1 VSSAELIEHA
11 GYFRDSRKLSAY
23 QQAVDA
29 VVRPGD
35 VVVDLGSGTGLL
47 GLMAARA
54 GAARV
59 YMVDWG
65 PILGLAQ
72 EIAARNGYADRV
84 IPVRGSSLEVMLP
97 ELADLVMCDQIGGFV
112 YDAGVLEYFDDA
124 RRRLLKPGGTLLPS
138 AFTLHLAPVH
148 APEARANVDLWGAD
162 PGGFD
167 TSAAHRLAI
176 NTEWRIDGSQATVA
190 APPAEVATI
199 ASSSVEPVR
208 ESTTFTFDEAGSV
221 DGLLGW
227 FEAELAPGVSLTN
240 APGAPGRMQR
250 WCNFYPTKQR
260 LDVAPGD
267 TLTTSVD
274 LRPRS
279 QHITWSLEWT
289 RDGTVMERS
298 RHSTLL
304 GQFLGPDDL
313 QRADAESVLEMTPQG
328 EAFRASLAKVDGAR
342 SIRDIVESVVTEYPD
357 AFGDDVAR
365 ARTTLERSL
374 ARWTRVP

>member
-1 VSSAELIEHA
+1 MSSAELIEHA

-23 QQAVDA
+23 QQAVDIA
-29 VVRPGD
+29 VRPGD

-65 PILGLAQ
+65 PILGLAE
-72 EIAARNGYADRV
+72 EIAAKNGYSDRV
-84 IPVRGSSLEVMLP
+84 IPVRGSSLDVVLP
-97 ELADLVMCDQIGGFV
+97 ELADVVMCDQIGGFV
-112 YDAGVLEYFDDA
+112 YDAGVLEYFEDA
-124 RRRLLKPGGTLLPS
+124 ARRLLKPGGVLLPS

-148 APEARANVDLWGAD
+148 APEARENVDIWGAG

-176 NTEWRIDGSQATVA
+176 NTEWRIDGSQVTLA
-190 APPAEVATI
+190 AQPAAVATI
-199 ASSSVEPVR
+199 ASSSVEPVTH
-208 ESTTFTFDEAGSV
+208 STTFTFDNGGSV

-227 FEAELAPGVSLTN
+227 FDAELAPGVSLTN
-240 APGAPGRMQR
+240 APGAPARMQR
-250 WCNFYPTKQR
+250 WCNFYPAKHS
-260 LDVAPGD
+260 LEVLPGD
-267 TLTTSVD
+267 TLTASID

-279 QHITWSLEWT
+279 QHITWTLEWN
-289 RDGTVMERS
+289 RDGSVLERS

-313 QRADAESVLEMTPQG
+313 KRANTASILEITPQG
-328 EAFRASLAKVDGAR
+328 EAHRASLAKVDGTT
-342 SIRDIVESVVTEYPD
+342 SIRDIVNSVVAEYPD
-357 AFGDDVAR
+357 AFGDESR
-365 ARTTLERSL
+365 ARLTLERSL
-374 ARWTRVP
+374 AKWTRVP